1 MEEREGISPGT
12 ACLIPLKWR
21 QSQEQPHQNDV
32 CYRAED
38 EPEVLDLEEQRGEE
52 SLQLAHLLPGPE
64 WPVAS

>member
-1 MEEREGISPGT
+1 MEEREGISGT

-21 QSQEQPHQNDV
+21 QSEEQPHQNDV

-38 EPEVLDLEEQRGEE
+38 EPEVLELRGEE

-64 WPVAS
+64 WSVAS